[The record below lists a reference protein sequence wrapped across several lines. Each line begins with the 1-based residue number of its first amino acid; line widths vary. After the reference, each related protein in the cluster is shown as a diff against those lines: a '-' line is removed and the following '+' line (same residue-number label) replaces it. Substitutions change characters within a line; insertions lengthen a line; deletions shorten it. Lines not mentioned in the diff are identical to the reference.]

1 MTGLFFA
8 RVLSGRGVSKLWRPA
23 SMRIAVPREIKNREY
38 RVALTPAGVRELASL
53 GHMISVEAGAGEGA
67 GFADALYVAA
77 GARIETDVEALFAAA
92 ELVVK
97 VKEPQ
102 PQECRRLGRGQT
114 LFTYL
119 HLAADRAQAEN
130 LMASGCTAIA
140 YETITAADASLPLLA
155 PMSEIAGRMSISVA
169 AHCLMKAQGGAGLL
183 LGGVPGVLPARVLVL
198 GGGVAGSHAAHMALG
213 AGADVTI
220 VDRSL
225 PRLRQLAAEF
235 GPALKTEYSTRDAV
249 ERLVQAANVV
259 VGSVLIRGEAAPR
272 LVSRAMVAGMHSG
285 SVLVD
290 IAIDQGGCFETS
302 RPTSHDAPTYIES
315 GVVHYCVTNMPGAVP
330 RTSTAALTHATLPYI
345 KALADNGVA
354 AALSSDPHF
363 RRGLNV
369 ADGEIRSEPVA
380 RALGLPLRP

>member
-1 MTGLFFA
+1 
-8 RVLSGRGVSKLWRPA
+8 
-23 SMRIAVPREIKNREY
+23 MRIAVPREIKNREY
-38 RVALTPAGVRELASL
+38 RVALTPAGVRELAAG
-53 GHMISVEAGAGEGA
+53 GHEVVVEAGAGEGA
-67 GFADALYVAA
+67 GFPDREYEAA
-77 GARIETDVEALFAAA
+77 GARIEPDVEALFAGAG
-92 ELVVK
+92 LIVK

-102 PQECRRLGRGQT
+102 PVECRRLKPGQT

-119 HLAADRAQAEN
+119 HLAADRALAEA

-140 YETITAADASLPLLA
+140 YETITAPDGSLPLLA
-155 PMSEIAGRMSISVA
+155 PMSEIAGRMAVPVA
-169 AHCLMKAQGGAGLL
+169 AWCLMKAQSGAGLL
-183 LGGVPGVLPARVLVL
+183 LGGVPGVPPARVVVL
-198 GGGVAGSHAAHMALG
+198 GGGVAGSQAARMALG
-213 AGADVTI
+213 AGADVTV

-225 PRLRQLAAEF
+225 PRLRQLASEF
-235 GPALKTEYSTRDAV
+235 GNGLKTEYSTRDTI
-249 ERLVQAANVV
+249 ERLVQQADVV
-259 VGSVLIRGEAAPR
+259 IGSVLIPGAAAPR
-272 LVSRAMVAGMHSG
+272 LVTRGMVAGMRPG

-302 RPTSHDAPTYIES
+302 RPTSHDDPVFIEH

-345 KALADNGVA
+345 RALADAGVA
-354 AALSSDPHF
+354 RALSSDPHF

>member
-1 MTGLFFA
+1 L
-8 RVLSGRGVSKLWRPA
+8 RLEIQEA
-23 SMRIAVPREIKNREY
+23 SIVRIAVPREIKNREY
-38 RVALTPAGVRELASL
+38 RVALTPAGVRELATA
-53 GHMISVEAGAGEGA
+53 GHVVTVEAGAGDGA
-67 GFADALYVAA
+67 GFSDASYVNA
-77 GARIETDVEALFAAA
+77 GARIDSDVEALFANA
-92 ELVVK
+92 ELIVK

-102 PQECRRLGRGQT
+102 PSECRRLGAGHT

-119 HLAADRAQAEN
+119 HLAADRTLTDN
-130 LMASGCTAIA
+130 LLASGCTAIA
-140 YETITAADASLPLLA
+140 YETITAPDGSLPLLA

-169 AHCLMKAQGGAGLL
+169 AHALMKAQGGAGLL
-183 LGGVPGVLPARVLVL
+183 LGGVPGVLPARVLIL
-198 GGGVAGSHAAHMALG
+198 GGGVAGSNAARMALG

-220 VDRSL
+220 ADRSL
-225 PRLRQLAAEF
+225 PRLRLLAAQF
-235 GPALKTEYSTRDAV
+235 GAALKTEFSTQDAV
-249 ERLVQAANVV
+249 ESLVHAADVV
-259 VGSVLIRGEAAPR
+259 VGSVLVRGEAAPR
-272 LVSRAMVAGMHSG
+272 LVTRAMVADMQPG

-302 RPTSHDAPTYIES
+302 RPTSHDAPTYIDN

-345 KALADNGVA
+345 KALADKGVVA
-354 AALSSDPHF
+354 ALTSDPNF

>member
-1 MTGLFFA
+1 
-8 RVLSGRGVSKLWRPA
+8 
-23 SMRIAVPREIKNREY
+23 MRIAVPREIKNREY
-38 RVALTPAGVRELASL
+38 RVALTPAGVRELTSA
-53 GHMISVEAGAGEGA
+53 GHQISVEHAAGEGA
-67 GFADALYVAA
+67 GFSDPDYQAA
-77 GARIETDVEALFAAA
+77 GATIEPDVGRLFESA
-92 ELVVK
+92 ELIVK

-102 PQECRRLGRGQT
+102 PQECRRLHAGQT

-119 HLAADRAQAEN
+119 HLAADRPQAEA
-130 LMASGCTAIA
+130 LMTSGVTAIA
-140 YETITAADASLPLLA
+140 YETITAADGSLPLLA
-155 PMSEIAGRMSISVA
+155 PMSEIAGRMSASVA

-183 LGGVPGVLPARVLVL
+183 PGGVPGVAPTRFVVL
-198 GGGVAGSHAAHMALG
+198 GGGVAGSHAARMALG
-213 AGADVTI
+213 LGAEVTV

-225 PRLRQLAAEF
+225 QRLRQLAVEF

-249 ERLVQAANVV
+249 ERLVRSADVV
-259 VGSVLIRGEAAPR
+259 IGSVLIRGEAAPR
-272 LVSRAMVAGMHSG
+272 LVTREMVAGMHPG
-285 SVLVD
+285 AVLVD

-302 RPTSHDAPTYIES
+302 RPTSHDAPTYIDS

-345 KALADNGVA
+345 RLLADKGVA
-354 AALSSDPHF
+354 AALTTDPHF

>member
-1 MTGLFFA
+1 
-8 RVLSGRGVSKLWRPA
+8 
-23 SMRIAVPREIKNREY
+23 MRIAVPREIKNREY
-38 RVALTPAGVRELASL
+38 RVALTPSGVRELVRA
-53 GHMISVEAGAGEGA
+53 GHAIGVETNAGAGA
-67 GFADALYVAA
+67 GFADAAYVAA
-77 GARIETDVEALFAAA
+77 GAQIQADVEQLFADA

-102 PQECRRLGRGQT
+102 PQECRRLRPGQA

-140 YETITAADASLPLLA
+140 YETITSPDGSLPLLA
-155 PMSEIAGRMSISVA
+155 PMSEIAGRMSVSVA
-169 AHCLMKAQGGAGLL
+169 EHCLMKAQGGAGLL
-183 LGGVPGVLPARVLVL
+183 LGGVPGVPPARVAVL
-198 GGGVAGSHAAHMALG
+198 GGGVAGSHAARMALG
-213 AGADVTI
+213 AGADVTV

-235 GPALKTEYSTRDAV
+235 GSALKTEYSTSDAV
-249 ERLVQAANVV
+249 ERLVRDADVV
-259 VGSVLIRGEAAPR
+259 IGSVLIRGEAAPR
-272 LVSRAMVAGMHSG
+272 LVTREMVAGMRPG

-302 RPTSHDAPTYIES
+302 RPTSHDAPTFVAE

-330 RTSTAALTHATLPYI
+330 RTSTASLTHATLPYI
-345 KALADNGVA
+345 RALAGQGIA
-354 AALSSDPHF
+354 RALSSDPHF

-380 RALGLPLRP
+380 RALGLPLHP

>member
-1 MTGLFFA
+1 
-8 RVLSGRGVSKLWRPA
+8 V
-23 SMRIAVPREIKNREY
+23 RIAVPREIKNREY
-38 RVALTPAGVRELASL
+38 RVALTPAGVRELTSA
-53 GHMISVEAGAGEGA
+53 GHAVVVEAGAGDGA
-67 GFADALYVAA
+67 GFADARYLAA
-77 GARIETDVEALFAAA
+77 GARIEADVEKLFAEA
-92 ELVVK
+92 ELIVK

-102 PQECRRLGRGQT
+102 PQECRRLAAGQT

-119 HLAADRAQAEN
+119 HLAADRTQAEN

-140 YETITAADASLPLLA
+140 YETITAADGSLPLLA
-155 PMSEIAGRMSISVA
+155 PMSEIAGRMSIPVA
-169 AHCLMKAQGGAGLL
+169 AHHLMKAQGGAGLL
-183 LGGVPGVLPARVLVL
+183 LGGVPGVLPGRVVVL
-198 GGGVAGSHAAHMALG
+198 GGGVAGSNAARMALG

-235 GPALKTEYSTRDAV
+235 GAALKTEFSTQDAV
-249 ERLVQAANVV
+249 ERLVHAADVV

-272 LVSRAMVAGMHSG
+272 LVSRAMVATMQPG

-302 RPTSHDAPTYIES
+302 RPTSHDAPTYVES

-345 KALADNGVA
+345 RLLADNGIA
-354 AALSSDPHF
+354 AALTSDPHF

>member
-1 MTGLFFA
+1 L
-8 RVLSGRGVSKLWRPA
+8 RLEIQEA
-23 SMRIAVPREIKNREY
+23 SIVRIAVPREIKNREY
-38 RVALTPAGVRELASL
+38 RVALTPAGVRELVTA
-53 GHMISVEAGAGEGA
+53 GHVVTVQAGAGDGA
-67 GFADALYVAA
+67 GFSDASYVSA
-77 GARIETDVEALFAAA
+77 GARIDSDVEALFADA
-92 ELVVK
+92 ELIVK

-102 PQECRRLGRGQT
+102 LQECRRLVAGQT

-119 HLAADRAQAEN
+119 HLAADRALTDN
-130 LMASGCTAIA
+130 LLASGCTAIA
-140 YETITAADASLPLLA
+140 YETITASDGSLPLLA

-169 AHCLMKAQGGAGLL
+169 AHALMKAQGGAGLL

-198 GGGVAGSHAAHMALG
+198 GGGVAGSNAARMALG

-220 VDRSL
+220 ADRSL

-235 GPALKTEYSTRDAV
+235 GAALKTEFSTQDAV
-249 ERLVQAANVV
+249 ERLVQAADVV

-272 LVSRAMVAGMHSG
+272 LVTRAMVAGMQPG

-345 KALADNGVA
+345 RALADKGVA
-354 AALSSDPHF
+354 AALTSDPHF

>member
-1 MTGLFFA
+1 
-8 RVLSGRGVSKLWRPA
+8 
-23 SMRIAVPREIKNREY
+23 MRIAVPREIKNREY
-38 RVALTPAGVRELASL
+38 RVALTPSGVRELTAA
-53 GHMISVEAGAGEGA
+53 GHSVTVETSAGVGAGYPDE
-67 GFADALYVAA
+67 LYAAA
-77 GARIETDVEALFAAA
+77 GARLEAQVEALFAEA

-102 PQECRRLGRGQT
+102 PAECRRLRPGQT

-130 LMASGCTAIA
+130 LLASGCTAIA
-140 YETITAADASLPLLA
+140 YETITAPDGSLPLLA
-155 PMSEIAGRMSISVA
+155 PMSEIAGRMSVSVA
-169 AHCLMKAQGGAGLL
+169 AWCLMKAQSGAGLL
-183 LGGVPGVLPARVLVL
+183 LGGVPGVAPARVVVL
-198 GGGVAGSHAAHMALG
+198 GGGVAGSHATRMALG
-213 AGADVTI
+213 EGADVTVI
-220 VDRSL
+220 DRSL
-225 PRLRQLAAEF
+225 PRLRQLATEF
-235 GPALKTEYSTRDAV
+235 GTALKTEYSTQDAV
-249 ERLVQAANVV
+249 ERLVQAADVV
-259 VGSVLIRGEAAPR
+259 IGSVLVRGETAPR
-272 LVSRAMVAGMHSG
+272 LVSRSMVAGMQPG

-302 RPTSHDAPTYIES
+302 RPTSHDDPTFIEH

-345 KALADNGVA
+345 RALADAGVA
-354 AALSSDPHF
+354 RALSSDPHF

>member
-1 MTGLFFA
+1 
-8 RVLSGRGVSKLWRPA
+8 
-23 SMRIAVPREIKNREY
+23 MRIAVPREIKNREY
-38 RVALTPAGVRELASL
+38 RVALTPAGVRELTAA
-53 GHMISVEAGAGEGA
+53 GHAVTVEAGAGEGA
-67 GFADALYVAA
+67 GFADARYVTA
-77 GARIETDVEALFAAA
+77 GARIEPDVESLFANA
-92 ELVVK
+92 ELIVK

-102 PQECRRLGRGQT
+102 PVECRRLKAGQT

-130 LMASGCTAIA
+130 LLASGCTAIA
-140 YETITAADASLPLLA
+140 YETITAADGSLPLLA

-169 AHCLMKAQGGAGLL
+169 AHHLMKPQGGAGLL
-183 LGGVPGVLPARVLVL
+183 LGGVPGVLPARVLML
-198 GGGVAGSHAAHMALG
+198 GGGVAGSHAARMALG

-235 GPALKTEYSTRDAV
+235 GPALKTEFSTRDAV
-249 ERLVQAANVV
+249 ERLVQAADVV

-272 LVSRAMVAGMHSG
+272 LVTRAMVAAMQPG

-302 RPTSHDAPTYIES
+302 RPTSHDAPTYIDS

-345 KALADNGVA
+345 RSLADLGVA
-354 AALSSDPHF
+354 AALTSDPHF

>member
-1 MTGLFFA
+1 
-8 RVLSGRGVSKLWRPA
+8 
-23 SMRIAVPREIKNREY
+23 MRIAVPREIKNREY
-38 RVALTPAGVRELASL
+38 RVALTPSGVRELTAG
-53 GHMISVEAGAGEGA
+53 GHEVQVESGAGIGA
-67 GFADALYVAA
+67 GYDDASYIAA
-77 GARIETDVEALFAAA
+77 GASINADVDALFARA
-92 ELVVK
+92 ELIVK

-102 PQECRRLGRGQT
+102 PQECRRLKPGQA

-130 LMASGCTAIA
+130 LMASGATAIA
-140 YETITAADASLPLLA
+140 YETITAPDGTLPLLA
-155 PMSEIAGRMSISVA
+155 PMSEIAGRMSIAVA
-169 AHCLMKAQGGAGLL
+169 SQCLMKAQGGAGLL
-183 LGGVPGVLPARVLVL
+183 LGGVPGVLPAKVLVL
-198 GGGVAGSHAAHMALG
+198 GGGVAGSHAAQMALG
-213 AGADVTI
+213 MGADVTI

-225 PRLRQLAAEF
+225 PRLRQLSAEF
-235 GPALKTEYSTRDAV
+235 GHGLKTEYSTRDAV
-249 ERLVQAANVV
+249 ERLVQGADVV

-272 LVSRAMVAGMHSG
+272 LVTRAMVAGMRPG

-302 RPTSHDAPTYIES
+302 RPTSHDAPTFTES

-345 KALADNGVA
+345 KALADKGIA
-354 AALSSDPHF
+354 AALSADPHF

>member
-1 MTGLFFA
+1 VESLF
-8 RVLSGRGVSKLWRPA
+8 
-23 SMRIAVPREIKNREY
+23 REAQLI
-38 RVALTPAGVRELASL
+38 
-53 GHMISVEAGAGEGA
+53 
-67 GFADALYVAA
+67 
-77 GARIETDVEALFAAA
+77 
-92 ELVVK
+92 VK

-102 PQECRRLGRGQT
+102 PEECRRLREGQT

-119 HLAADRAQAEN
+119 HLAADREQAEH

-140 YETITAADASLPLLA
+140 YETITAPDGTLPLLA
-155 PMSEIAGRMSISVA
+155 PMSEIAGRMSVSVA

-183 LGGVPGVLPARVLVL
+183 LGGVPGVAPARVVVL
-198 GGGVAGSHAAHMALG
+198 GGGVAGSHAARMALG
-213 AGADVTI
+213 AGADVTV

-235 GPALKTEYSTRDAV
+235 GSALKTEYSTADSV
-249 ERLVQAANVV
+249 ERLVQSADVV
-259 VGSVLIRGEAAPR
+259 IGSVLIRGEAAPR
-272 LVSRAMVAGMHSG
+272 LVSREMVAGMHAG

-290 IAIDQGGCFETS
+290 IAIDQGGCFATS
-302 RPTSHDAPTYIES
+302 RPTSHDAPTYVES

-330 RTSTAALTHATLPYI
+330 RTSTASLTHATLPYI
-345 KALADNGVA
+345 RALADTGVA
-354 AALSSDPHF
+354 AAVSSDPHF